1 MEWKLSVDLD
11 NVPYWK
17 VLQTYFNM
25 KYFFGKVRIFRTS
38 KGYHFEA
45 DVPTSI
51 EARLLLGDDD
61 YRLWLSE
68 VRSWVSGYLDD
79 VTFDWKYEMES
90 GGVERRLM
98 RKHCWLMSFGGQLVG
113 WLSAKEV
120 VLVVGRIE
128 LCMIVRT
135 VLVVVGVR
143 ILSA

>member
-25 KYFFGKVRIFRTS
+25 KYFFGEVRIFRTR

-79 VTFDWKYEMES
+79 VTFDWKYENGKWRSRE
-90 GGVERRLM
+90 EIDEKTLLADEFWRP
-98 RKHCWLMSFGGQLVG
+98 
-113 WLSAKEV
+113 
-120 VLVVGRIE
+120 VGRIVKSKRRR
-128 LCMIVRT
+128 C
-135 VLVVVGVR
+135 
-143 ILSA
+143 